1 MPARP
6 EKEIKEEVDDYR
18 KDVIIL
24 QEERLI
30 NVIKNF
36 YMVFMNN
43 FLSKTIIKYLSI
55 SYYHSLSPLTEQPP
69 L

>member
-30 NVIKNF
+30 NVSYK
-36 YMVFMNN
+36 
-43 FLSKTIIKYLSI
+43 KTFKWYL
-55 SYYHSLSPLTEQPP
+55 
-69 L
+69 